1 MPPAGLRSGPGCK
14 RGPGYSRERSSRQK
28 RLPAVCSTKT
38 NAGKR
43 LSYHPA
49 KTSIFFRHP
58 VRFPIFRSSAA
69 RPEKRRE
76 NGRISRPAA
85 IFHSPAQAKRGLQNA
100 VLLHKSQKT
109 CIFYIGEAG
118 LQLSHRVCMLSQNS
132 GRQKNSGSNAA
143 AKAAAHAGR
152 PRNQA
157 VKSASL
163 TPEQAK
169 RFRLYQGSPL
179 FRSFFQRACSS
190 RRSASAAPSRASETA

>member
-14 RGPGYSRERSSRQK
+14 HGPGYSRERSSRQK

-85 IFHSPAQAKRGLQNA
+85 IFHNPAQAERGLQNA

-118 LQLSHRVCMLSQNS
+118 LQLSHRVCMLSKNS
-132 GRQKNSGSNAA
+132 GRQKNSGSSAG

-157 VKSASL
+157 VKSASFTL
-163 TPEQAK
+163 E
-169 RFRLYQGSPL
+169 
-179 FRSFFQRACSS
+179 
-190 RRSASAAPSRASETA
+190 